1 MIIIPVIK
9 KSAPIILLI
18 VIGSPHMRYPTNII
32 HIIIIETFM
41 YAVDNGIIFNIFCQK
56 KAYKIRK
63 NIPKP
68 YNNTKF
74 MDKIL

>member
-1 MIIIPVIK
+1 MIIIPVIT

-32 HIIIIETFM
+32 HIITIETFM
-41 YAVDNGIIFNIFCQK
+41 YAVDNGIIFNILCQK

-63 NIPKP
+63 NMPRAYSSIKVI
-68 YNNTKF
+68 
-74 MDKIL
+74 DKKL